1 MKHLKAPA
9 FIFGLMSS
17 ICWAVFLALLAI
29 HPAFGSDAEGSRDD
43 LQEIQ
48 RRIRQ
53 VAAGLEKKQSEEK
66 DLKSDLSS
74 LDREMDRLVARGKKH
89 KEKLAELEQ
98 QERDLDKKVADSR
111 LKSRQRREMVKKR
124 LSVMYR
130 GGRMRLLRVLFSGNS
145 PSSSAEEY
153 FLLKK
158 VVQHDRELLEAYRRD
173 REELNRNLEDL
184 ERIRKR
190 RQGELERL
198 ERSRRTLA
206 DGQKLKK
213 RMLARLRRQQTSMTN
228 ELAKLKEKAA
238 RLQSLVKRLE
248 SAKPREYTD
257 NSGIFARQ
265 KGHLLW
271 PVNGA
276 VKVGFGTCRLP
287 RLGTLYDCQGIE
299 IETPLNQPIR
309 ASWQGTVIFAKPFKG
324 YGNLIIIDHGD
335 NYYTLY
341 AQASRLLKTVG
352 EKVAAGD
359 KVAYSGFE
367 GVRTVYFEIRHRG
380 TPQDPIAWL
389 KPHS

>member
-1 MKHLKAPA
+1 MKHLKARA
-9 FIFGLMSS
+9 FIFGLISS
-17 ICWAVFLALLAI
+17 ICGAVFLTVLAI
-29 HPAFGSDAEGSRDD
+29 HPAIGSDVEGSRDD
-43 LQEIQ
+43 LREIQ
-48 RRIRQ
+48 RRIKQ
-53 VAAGLEKKQSEEK
+53 LAAGLEKKQSEER
-66 DLKSDLSS
+66 DLKKDLSS
-74 LDREMDRLVARGKKH
+74 LDREMERLLASEKKH
-89 KEKLAELEQ
+89 KKNLTELEQ
-98 QERDLDKKVADSR
+98 QSRDLDKKIADSR
-111 LKSRQRREMVKKR
+111 LKSRQRREMVRKR

-145 PSSSAEEY
+145 PSSMAKEY

-173 REELNRNLEDL
+173 QDELNRSLKDL
-184 ERIRKR
+184 EMLRKR
-190 RQGELERL
+190 RQGEMDRL
-198 ERSRRTLA
+198 EQSRLTLG

-213 RMLARLRRQQTSMTN
+213 RMLARLQGQQSSMTD

-248 SAKPREYTD
+248 SAKPREYTQE
-257 NSGIFARQ
+257 SGVFARQ

-271 PVNGA
+271 PVDGA

-299 IETPLNQPIR
+299 IEAPLNHPIR

-341 AQASRLLKTVG
+341 AQATRLLKTVG
-352 EKVAAGD
+352 QKVAAGD
-359 KVAYSGFE
+359 TVAYSGFE

>member
-1 MKHLKAPA
+1 MKHLKPPP
-9 FIFGLMSS
+9 FILGLISS
-17 ICWAVFLALLAI
+17 ICGAALLAVLVI
-29 HPAFGSDAEGSRDD
+29 HPAFGNDVKGSRND
-43 LQEIQ
+43 LQETQ
-48 RRIRQ
+48 RRIKQ
-53 VAAGLEKKQSEEK
+53 LAAGLEKKQSEEK
-66 DLKSDLSS
+66 DLKNDLSS
-74 LDREMDRLVARGKKH
+74 LEGEIERLLASEKRNKKN
-89 KEKLAELEQ
+89 LAELDQ
-98 QERDLDKKVADSR
+98 QGRDLDRKIADIR
-111 LKSRQRREMVKKR
+111 LQSRQRREMVRKR

-130 GGRMRLLRVLFSGNS
+130 GGQMRLLRVLFSGNS
-145 PSSSAEEY
+145 PSCLAEEY

-158 VVQHDRELLEAYRRD
+158 VVQHDRELLDAYRRD
-173 REELNRNLEDL
+173 QAELNRNLEEMEL
-184 ERIRKR
+184 LRKR
-190 RQGELERL
+190 RQVELGRVEQ
-198 ERSRRTLA
+198 SRRTLA

-213 RMLARLRRQQTSMTN
+213 RMLSRLQRQQSSMTG

-248 SAKPREYTD
+248 SAKSREYTEK
-257 NSGIFARQ
+257 SGVFSRQ

-271 PVNGA
+271 PVDGA

-299 IETPLNQPIR
+299 IESPLNQAIR
-309 ASWQGTVIFAKPFKG
+309 ASWQGTVIFAKHFKG

-335 NYYTLY
+335 NFYTLY

-359 KVAYSGFE
+359 TVAYSGFE
-367 GVRTVYFEIRHRG
+367 GARTVYFEIRHRG